1 MSATQ
6 SAEAVRSQPPVDH
19 EGARFAQFLTF
30 VCAGEEYGVAI
41 LCVQEIKGWEGV
53 TRVPYAPDYLLGVM
67 NLRGVIVPVID
78 LRTRFGLEARTPDS
92 SSVVIVV
99 RVHTGHGEKTAGIV
113 VDAVSEV
120 YSVSPENIKPTPE
133 LGVST
138 DRACVQNLA
147 SIDDKM
153 VMLLD
158 VDKLVASSVTAP
170 EAGAR

>member
-1 MSATQ
+1 MKNAQAALSMPAPH
-6 SAEAVRSQPPVDH
+6 EADAS
-19 EGARFAQFLTF
+19 GFAQFLTF

-53 TRVPYAPDYLLGVM
+53 TRVPYAPNYLLGVM

-78 LRTRFGLEARTPDS
+78 LRTRFGLAPRAADS

-99 RVHTGHGEKTAGIV
+99 RVHTERGEKTAGIV

-120 YSVSPENIKPTPE
+120 YSVAPDNIKPTPD
-133 LGVST
+133 LGTSGEQ
-138 DRACVQNLA
+138 ACVHSLV
-147 SIDDKM
+147 SIDEKM

-158 VDKLVASSVTAP
+158 IDRLVTSCIEAS
-170 EAGAR
+170 EAVSPR

>member
-1 MSATQ
+1 MRIGDFRFDHE
-6 SAEAVRSQPPVDH
+6 AEAGTTQY
-19 EGARFAQFLTF
+19 LTF
-30 VCAGEEYGVAI
+30 MCAGEEYGVEI

-53 TRVPYAPDYLLGVM
+53 TRVPYTPACLLGVM

-78 LRTRFGLEARTPDS
+78 LRTRFGLQARTPDS

-99 RVHTGHGEKTAGIV
+99 RVHTELGEKTAGIV

-120 YSVSPENIKPTPE
+120 YSVAPENIKPTPE
-133 LGVST
+133 LGAT
-138 DRACVQNLA
+138 ADRACVQNLA

-158 VDKLVASSVTAP
+158 IDKLVATCIAAP
-170 EAGAR
+170 EAGGLR

>member
-1 MSATQ
+1 MQAAATV
-6 SAEAVRSQPPVDH
+6 SVRD
-19 EGARFAQFLTF
+19 EGNTAGFAQFLTF

-41 LCVQEIKGWEGV
+41 LCVQEIKGWDGV
-53 TRVPYAPDYLLGVM
+53 TRVPYAPNYLLGVM

-78 LRTRFGLEARTPDS
+78 LRTRFGLPPRTPDS

-120 YSVSPENIKPTPE
+120 YSIAPDNIKPTPDM
-133 LGVST
+133 GAAG

-147 SIDDKM
+147 SIDEKM

-158 VDKLVASSVTAP
+158 IDKLVTACITAAESVVL
-170 EAGAR
+170 R

>member
-1 MSATQ
+1 MQAAVAMKTEDVN
-6 SAEAVRSQPPVDH
+6 EA
-19 EGARFAQFLTF
+19 GFAQFLTF

-78 LRTRFGLEARTPDS
+78 LRTRFGLPPRAPDS

-120 YSVSPENIKPTPE
+120 YSVAPENIKPTPD
-133 LGVST
+133 LGASG
-138 DRACVQNLA
+138 DRACVHNLA
-147 SIDDKM
+147 SIDEKM

-158 VDKLVASSVTAP
+158 IDKLVTSCIDAS
-170 EAGAR
+170 EAVSR